1 MKQKKKEVIVVEVG
15 IARKRLRQW
24 HINTRELKAA
34 VRERIAEAKT
44 EGGNSILSWRHG
56 GMVFTIILS
65 ITEALV
71 KVFKMLRRSNK
82 TVPVQHRGIKV
93 RNRKDIGRDPRPC
106 HSFAFA

>member
-1 MKQKKKEVIVVEVG
+1 MKQKKDVIVVEVG

-24 HINTRELKAA
+24 HITPQELKAA
-34 VRERIAEAKT
+34 VRERIAEAKA
-44 EGGNSILSWRHG
+44 EGGDSILSWRHG

-65 ITEALV
+65 ITEVLV
-71 KVFKMLRRSNK
+71 KVFKMFRRSNK
-82 TVPVQHRGIKV
+82 TVPVLHRGIKV